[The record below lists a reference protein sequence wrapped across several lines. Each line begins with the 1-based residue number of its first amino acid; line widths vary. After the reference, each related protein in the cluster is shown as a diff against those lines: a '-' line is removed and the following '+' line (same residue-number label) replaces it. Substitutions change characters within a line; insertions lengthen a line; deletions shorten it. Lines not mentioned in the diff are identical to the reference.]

1 MIPVDR
7 ETILAVLGVSLGVPT
22 LLQIAPV
29 KISPWSWIWKLIKRG
44 WAAFCTSM
52 NAPMLAAMEKMQEEQ
67 SEAIQRV
74 ERNLLETKKTLDDH
88 IAADDER
95 EADKTRSD
103 ILRFNNEVMRGQG
116 HTEEEFVEIL
126 FKIDWYNDYCKTHEN
141 YKNSRAVH
149 AIANIERVYDVR
161 LKNNDFL

>member
-1 MIPVDR
+1 MDW
-7 ETILAVLGVSLGVPT
+7 EKLAAALGVVLGVPT
-22 LLQIAPV
+22 LLQITPI
-29 KISPWSWIWKLIKRG
+29 KINPWSWLWKLIKRG
-44 WAAFCTSM
+44 WAAFCTSL
-52 NAPMLAAMEKMQEEQ
+52 NAPMLAAMERMQTEQ
-67 SEAIQRV
+67 SEAIRRV
-74 ERNLLETKKTLDDH
+74 EQNLLETKKTLDNH

-126 FKIDWYNDYCKTHEN
+126 MKIDWYHDYCKTHEN

-161 LKNNDFL
+161 LEKNDFLS